1 MSRIFNLSLPPKWV
15 PLAGASL
22 FTFMMA
28 TGYYYNLTFVQLGL
42 KDLGERVLGLEQA
55 SVALYMALLA
65 LLTCL
70 VALSVGY
77 LMKVRG
83 WSRDFFFKV
92 RLAFIVILMQTLLTA
107 IVPALRNSSGFLI
120 WIIAASLALGLGV
133 PAMFSMTVDLVPRRY
148 RGHVGAAITG
158 LAYFAAEV
166 ASGQWVVE
174 EFSRGILWLMAAGA
188 IGMGFLAFTRP
199 PLITQF
205 ANQHKL
211 PAFGRGR
218 FVQIDVHG
226 QPHIKRRLFIIIG
239 LMFGIFFIDS
249 LGFLRLLDTPVYM
262 ETAWQSPELGIRL
275 FIGIVHVIAAL
286 IGGILYTQLDE
297 KTLFL
302 WIFGIFTL
310 VHFSY
315 GIDARWGGNAP
326 LGMPML
332 YAIAVSLYTVVNFAI
347 WADVSTPENISFNT
361 ALGVALSGWTATFLS
376 TALAIQWMGAGMALE
391 DHLRIVNAFSLLFF
405 TLMLFL
411 LAFPDAGKT
420 KLARPASSEQTQ

>member
-1 MSRIFNLSLPPKWV
+1 MSRIFNLSLPLKWV
-15 PLAGASL
+15 PLVGASL

-42 KDLGERVLGLEQA
+42 KDLGERLLEMEQA
-55 SVALYMALLA
+55 TVALYMALLA

-70 VALSVGY
+70 VALGTGY

-83 WSRDFFFKV
+83 WSRDFYFKL
-92 RLAFIVILMQTLLTA
+92 RLAFFVILLQTLLTA
-107 IVPALRNSSGFLI
+107 IAPGLRSAGAFLA
-120 WIIAASLALGLGV
+120 WIIVASSALGLGV

-148 RGHVGAAITG
+148 RGHVGAAVTG
-158 LAYFAAEV
+158 LAYFAAEL
-166 ASGQWVVE
+166 ASGQWVIE
-174 EFSRGILWLMAAGA
+174 DFSRGVLWLMAAGA

-199 PLITQF
+199 PLIAQF

-218 FVQIDVHG
+218 FVQIDAHG
-226 QPHIKRRLFIIIG
+226 QTHIKRRLYIIII

-262 ETAWQSPELGIRL
+262 ETAWQSPQLGIRL

-347 WADVSTPENISFNT
+347 WADVSTPSDISFKT
-361 ALGVALSGWTATFLS
+361 SLGVALSGWTATFLS
-376 TALAIQWMGAGMALE
+376 TALAIQWMGAGMGLE

-405 TLMLFL
+405 ILMLFIL
-411 LAFPDAGKT
+411 IFPDAGQKRSQRG
-420 KLARPASSEQTQ
+420 AYPEQVA